1 MVFLLINKIFYGLV
15 TSSQTHQCL
24 LHRVLE
30 KEKKNGLKVYFKE
43 VLLN

>member
-1 MVFLLINKIFYGLV
+1 MVFLLINKIFYSLV

-30 KEKKNGLKVYFKE
+30 EEKKIARKSILKKFS
-43 VLLN
+43 

>member
-1 MVFLLINKIFYGLV
+1 MVFLLINKIFYSLV

-30 KEKKNGLKVYFKE
+30 EEKKNGQKVYFKE
-43 VLLN
+43 VLLS

>member
-30 KEKKNGLKVYFKE
+30 KEKKKRTESLF
-43 VLLN
+43 